1 MHTTKK
7 PKHLNQPQRL
17 NNASAR
23 TDYIIG
29 DSRDFPLI
37 ATTKKA
43 IKMAFKNR
51 DMSVIAY
58 ANGFTLW
65 HYASTEHTLAEIV
78 ADGFFN
84 PVNLLCAV
92 GDIIIINGTDTTGM
106 RRIESLADK
115 QVKLTTL
122 N

>member
-1 MHTTKK
+1 
-7 PKHLNQPQRL
+7 
-17 NNASAR
+17 
-23 TDYIIG
+23 
-29 DSRDFPLI
+29 
-37 ATTKKA
+37 
-43 IKMAFKNR
+43 MAFKNR

-84 PVNLLCAV
+84 PVFTLCAV
-92 GDIIIINGTDTTGM
+92 GDIIVINGTDTSGM

-115 QVKLTTL
+115 QVKLNTL
-122 N
+122 D